1 MATSLHDVLRG
12 MLEDVQRYEV
22 LAKRANGDLSGR
34 PVARPD
40 DELVSG
46 ALKEIE
52 RLSYSQA
59 RARPRGF
66 SPSEPPSRSLE
77 ELMEA
82 RQEKFALGLFSEIRI
97 KDPG

>member
-12 MLEDVQRYEV
+12 MLEDAQRYEL
-22 LAKRANGDLSGR
+22 LAKRANGGLSGR
-34 PVARPD
+34 PVAGTD

-59 RARPRGF
+59 R
-66 SPSEPPSRSLE
+66 
-77 ELMEA
+77 EA
-82 RQEKFALGLFSEIRI
+82 KRLLAQRTAE
-97 KDPG
+97 